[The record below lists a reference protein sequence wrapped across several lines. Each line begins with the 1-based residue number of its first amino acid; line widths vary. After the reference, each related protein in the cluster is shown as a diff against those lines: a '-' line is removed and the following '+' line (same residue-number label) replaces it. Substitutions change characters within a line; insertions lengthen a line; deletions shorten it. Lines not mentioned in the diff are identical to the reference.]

1 MIRDASSISLR
12 RRQLVL
18 QNALV
23 KKSDVKKLPKR
34 LTLAKV
40 DVII

>member
-1 MIRDASSISLR
+1 MIRDASSISLK

-23 KKSDVKKLPKR
+23 KKSDVKKLPNR
-34 LTLAKV
+34 LTLGRV

>member
-18 QNALV
+18 QSALV

-34 LTLAKV
+34 LTLARV